1 MGCCCCANKVCV
13 NAFGPLTIMQVKF
26 IFRKTKNKYKYKY
39 KSQSFGR
46 KNDKKLSPK
55 KPQV

>member
-26 IFRKTKNKYKYKY
+26 IFRKTKNKYK
-39 KSQSFGR
+39 SQSFGR
-46 KNDKKLSPK
+46 KNDKNLSPK